1 MAATDEAEYKRVSEL
16 FTEVNDRSKSLIGG
30 FLSVDDSADAASV
43 QLVWGKT
50 DFVNNVTQ
58 KYHVQHHVSGLTQ
71 QQPATVHS
79 GGFPTNWTADYTS
92 VSPSGKFVVTLKMEK
107 GAGDAPE
114 GVFCVFEGSKL
125 VSTFKAPKTLH
136 GAIYLGEREGGIAWS
151 HDETTIAYIAEKKL
165 VESPAFW
172 ENVNSKKKDK
182 KSSKD
187 ADATEEEPAPPLPG
201 AKFEFED
208 DWGEQYVG
216 KKTAS
221 IFLATLATGKIEE
234 VKGVPANLTCA
245 DVAFAPGDGGLV
257 FAATA
262 TDSPKRLGI
271 IYCYNRPI
279 ALYHVTLN
287 KEDSTKNVVTKLD
300 LVPVDDEA
308 KTIGTM
314 RNPRFSPDGKQL
326 AFLATRD
333 IATHGTCS
341 FLCVT
346 DWATKQTSTVIPIKD
361 EPDVSVPDVTTA
373 FNGLFIGSLG
383 TKAWS
388 PDGKYIYVVTQVGSR
403 QVWKLVEVATK
414 RLISPQYVEGSD
426 VAIESVL
433 DRVGDYF
440 LVFVSSPTCPPSVF
454 LVRIDP
460 ATGKYCSPPVSVDDQ
475 KGTVQYIKRWEVYS
489 IPASV
494 SDTPA
499 AQKKLPETPTGLN
512 DVLIPSVSSSSDYEA
527 TVMLPSSA
535 PPADGYPVI
544 LELHGGPHG
553 NSPVMYRGM
562 CDFWA
567 ALGFAIVTVNYRG
580 STGFGIKA
588 LESLIGKVGMQDVYD
603 CHYALCYLL
612 EKSSRLGLS
621 LDKTRVHCS
630 GGSHGGFLVTHLV
643 AQFPGF
649 YKSMVTRNPVTNMAS
664 VFYTSDIQDW
674 GLACVGIQRFESIHT
689 SQKLQNSK
697 DELPVLTPETRLAI
711 LSKLWQHSP
720 VGNDLSKV
728 TTPSLFGIGGKDRR
742 VPPNQG
748 LEYRATIASYGVET
762 QLLWYPEDSH
772 PLGSIEAFGDF
783 SVNWGLWLLKHNP
796 K

>member
-1 MAATDEAEYKRVSEL
+1 MTPPPDATDHQRVSDL
-16 FTEVNDRSKSLIGG
+16 FAQVVTSSKTLVGG
-30 FLSVDDSADAASV
+30 FLSVDDAAASL
-43 QLVWGKT
+43 QLVWGRT
-50 DFVNNVTQ
+50 DLVNNVTHKFQ
-58 KYHVQHHVSGLTQ
+58 TQHHVTQ
-71 QQPATVHS
+71 LGTQPTVRTT
-79 GGFPTNWTADYTS
+79 GFPVHWPADCTS
-92 VSPSGKFVVTLKMEK
+92 VAPSGKRVVTLKVEK
-107 GAGDAPE
+107 AKGDGAPE
-114 GVFCVFEGSKL
+114 GIFCVFEDNKL

-151 HDETTIAYIAEKKL
+151 HDEKTIAYVAEKKL
-165 VESPAFW
+165 AESPAFW
-172 ENVNSKKKDK
+172 ENVNSKKEGKE
-182 KSSKD
+182 
-187 ADATEEEPAPPLPG
+187 ALPG

-208 DWGEQYVG
+208 DWGEQYEG

-221 IFLATLATGKIEE
+221 IFMATLATGKIEE

-245 DVAFAPGDGGLV
+245 DVAFVPGDNELV
-257 FAATA
+257 FAATE
-262 TDSPKRLGI
+262 TDNPKRLGI

-279 ALYHVTLN
+279 ALYHVVLN
-287 KEDSTKNVVTKLD
+287 KEDSSKNVVKKLD
-300 LVPVDDEA
+300 LIPQDEESKA
-308 KTIGTM
+308 IGTM

-346 DWATKQTSTVIPIKD
+346 EWATKHTSTVIPIKD
-361 EPDVSVPDVTTA
+361 EPDASELDVTKA
-373 FNGLFIGSLG
+373 FNGLFIGSLAE
-383 TKAWS
+383 KAWS

-403 QVWKLVEVATK
+403 QVWKYVEVATK
-414 RLISPQYVEGSD
+414 RLISPEYVEGSG
-426 VAIESVL
+426 VAIETVL
-433 DRVGDYF
+433 DRDGDYF
-440 LVFVSSPTCPPSVF
+440 LVMVSSPTRPASVF
-454 LVRIDP
+454 LVHIDP
-460 ATGKYCSPPVSVDDQ
+460 TTGKYLTSSISIEDQ
-475 KGTVQYIKRWEVYS
+475 QGVTEYIKRWEVYS
-489 IPASV
+489 IPTAV
-494 SDTPA
+494 SDVPA
-499 AQKKLPETPTGLN
+499 AEKKVPETPAVLK
-512 DVLIPSVSSSSDYEA
+512 DLLIPSVSSSSDYEA
-527 TVMLPSSA
+527 TVMLPSTA
-535 PPADGYPVI
+535 PPANGFPVI

-553 NSPVMYRGM
+553 NSPVMYRSM

-588 LESLIGKVGMQDVYD
+588 LESLIGKVGTQDVYD

-621 LDKTRVHCS
+621 LDKSRVHCS
-630 GGSHGGFLVTHLV
+630 GGSHGGFLVTHLI

-649 YKSMVTRNPVTNMAS
+649 YKSMVTRNPVTNMSS

-674 GLACVGIQRFESIHT
+674 GLACAGIERFESIHT

-697 DELPVLTPETRLAI
+697 DELPVLTPEARLAI

-720 VGNDLSKV
+720 VSNDLSKV
-728 TTPSLFGIGGKDRR
+728 TTPSLFGLGGKDKR

-748 LEYRATIASYGVET
+748 LEYRATIASYGVPT

-772 PLGSIEAFGDF
+772 PLGSVEALGDF

-796 K
+796 Q

>member
-1 MAATDEAEYKRVSEL
+1 MTPPPDATDHQRVSDL
-16 FTEVNDRSKSLIGG
+16 FAQVVTSSKTLVGG
-30 FLSVDDSADAASV
+30 FLSVDDAAASL
-43 QLVWGKT
+43 QLVWGRT
-50 DFVNNVTQ
+50 DLVNNVTHKFQ
-58 KYHVQHHVSGLTQ
+58 TQHH
-71 QQPATVHS
+71 PTVRTT
-79 GGFPTNWTADYTS
+79 GFPVHWPADCTS
-92 VSPSGKFVVTLKMEK
+92 VAPSGKRVVTLKVEK
-107 GAGDAPE
+107 AKGDGAPE
-114 GVFCVFEGSKL
+114 GIFCVFEDNKL

-151 HDETTIAYIAEKKL
+151 HDEKTIAYVAEKKL
-165 VESPAFW
+165 AESPAFW
-172 ENVNSKKKDK
+172 ENVN
-182 KSSKD
+182 
-187 ADATEEEPAPPLPG
+187 TLPG

-208 DWGEQYVG
+208 DWGEQYEG

-221 IFLATLATGKIEE
+221 IFMATLATGKIEE

-245 DVAFAPGDGGLV
+245 DVAFVPGDNELV
-257 FAATA
+257 FAATE
-262 TDSPKRLGI
+262 TDNPKRLGI

-279 ALYHVTLN
+279 ALYHVVLN
-287 KEDSTKNVVTKLD
+287 KEDSSKNVVKKLD
-300 LVPVDDEA
+300 LIPQDEESKA
-308 KTIGTM
+308 IGTM

-346 DWATKQTSTVIPIKD
+346 EWATKHTSTVIPIKD
-361 EPDVSVPDVTTA
+361 EPDASELDVTKA
-373 FNGLFIGSLG
+373 FNGLFIGSLAE
-383 TKAWS
+383 KAWS

-403 QVWKLVEVATK
+403 QVWKYVEVATK
-414 RLISPQYVEGSD
+414 RLISPEYVEGSG
-426 VAIESVL
+426 VAIETVL
-433 DRVGDYF
+433 DRDGDYF
-440 LVFVSSPTCPPSVF
+440 LVMVSSPTRPASVF
-454 LVRIDP
+454 LVHIDP
-460 ATGKYCSPPVSVDDQ
+460 TTGKYLTSSISIEDQ
-475 KGTVQYIKRWEVYS
+475 QGVTEYIKRWEVYS
-489 IPASV
+489 IPTAV
-494 SDTPA
+494 SDVPA
-499 AQKKLPETPTGLN
+499 AEKKVPETPAVLK
-512 DVLIPSVSSSSDYEA
+512 DLLIPSVSSSSDYEA
-527 TVMLPSSA
+527 TVMLPSTA
-535 PPADGYPVI
+535 PPANGFPVI

-553 NSPVMYRGM
+553 NSPVMYRSM

-588 LESLIGKVGMQDVYD
+588 LESLIGKVGTQDVYD

-621 LDKTRVHCS
+621 LDKSRVHCS
-630 GGSHGGFLVTHLV
+630 GGSHGGFLVTHLI

-649 YKSMVTRNPVTNMAS
+649 YKSMVTRNPVTNMSS

-674 GLACVGIQRFESIHT
+674 GLACAGIERFESIHT

-697 DELPVLTPETRLAI
+697 DELPVLTPEARLAI

-720 VGNDLSKV
+720 VSNDLSKV
-728 TTPSLFGIGGKDRR
+728 TTPSLFGLGGKDKR

-748 LEYRATIASYGVET
+748 LEYRATIASYGVPT

-772 PLGSIEAFGDF
+772 PLGSVEALGDF

-796 K
+796 Q

>member
-1 MAATDEAEYKRVSEL
+1 MTPPPDATDHQRVSDL
-16 FTEVNDRSKSLIGG
+16 FAQVVTSSKTLVGG
-30 FLSVDDSADAASV
+30 FLSVDDAAASL
-43 QLVWGKT
+43 QLVWGRT
-50 DFVNNVTQ
+50 DLVNNVTHKFQ
-58 KYHVQHHVSGLTQ
+58 TQHHVTQ
-71 QQPATVHS
+71 LGTQPTVRTT
-79 GGFPTNWTADYTS
+79 GFPVHWPADCTS
-92 VSPSGKFVVTLKMEK
+92 VAPSGKRVVTLKVEK
-107 GAGDAPE
+107 AKGDGAPE
-114 GVFCVFEGSKL
+114 GIFCVFEDNKL

-151 HDETTIAYIAEKKL
+151 HDEKTIAYVAEKKL
-165 VESPAFW
+165 AESPAFW
-172 ENVNSKKKDK
+172 ENVNSKKEGKE
-182 KSSKD
+182 
-187 ADATEEEPAPPLPG
+187 ALPG

-208 DWGEQYVG
+208 DWGEQYEG

-221 IFLATLATGKIEE
+221 IFMATLATGKIEE

-245 DVAFAPGDGGLV
+245 DVAFVPGDNELV
-257 FAATA
+257 FAATE
-262 TDSPKRLGI
+262 TDNPKRLGI

-279 ALYHVTLN
+279 ALYHVVLN
-287 KEDSTKNVVTKLD
+287 KEDSSKNVVKKLD
-300 LVPVDDEA
+300 LIPQDEESKA
-308 KTIGTM
+308 IGTM

-346 DWATKQTSTVIPIKD
+346 EWATQHTSTVIPIKD
-361 EPDVSVPDVTTA
+361 EPDASELDVTKA
-373 FNGLFIGSLG
+373 FNGLFIGSLAE
-383 TKAWS
+383 KAWS

-403 QVWKLVEVATK
+403 QVWKYVEVATK
-414 RLISPQYVEGSD
+414 RLISPEYVEGSG
-426 VAIESVL
+426 VAIETVL
-433 DRVGDYF
+433 DRDGDYF
-440 LVFVSSPTCPPSVF
+440 LVMVSSPTRPASVF
-454 LVRIDP
+454 LVHIDP
-460 ATGKYCSPPVSVDDQ
+460 TTGKYLTPSISIEDQ
-475 KGTVQYIKRWEVYS
+475 QGITEYIKRWEVYS
-489 IPASV
+489 IPTAV
-494 SDTPA
+494 SDVPA
-499 AQKKLPETPTGLN
+499 AEKKVPETPAVLK
-512 DVLIPSVSSSSDYEA
+512 DLLIPSVSSSSDYEA
-527 TVMLPSSA
+527 TVMLPSTA
-535 PPADGYPVI
+535 PPANGFPVI

-553 NSPVMYRGM
+553 NSPVMYRSM

-588 LESLIGKVGMQDVYD
+588 LESLIGKVGTQDVYD

-621 LDKTRVHCS
+621 LDKSRVHCS
-630 GGSHGGFLVTHLV
+630 GGSHGGFLVTHLI

-649 YKSMVTRNPVTNMAS
+649 YKSMVTRNPVTNMSS

-674 GLACVGIQRFESIHT
+674 GLACAGIERFESIHT

-697 DELPVLTPETRLAI
+697 DELPVLTPEARLAI

-720 VGNDLSKV
+720 VSNDLSKV
-728 TTPSLFGIGGKDRR
+728 TTPSLFGLGGKDKR

-748 LEYRATIASYGVET
+748 LEYRATIASYGVPT

-772 PLGSIEAFGDF
+772 PLGSVEALGDF

-796 K
+796 Q

>member
-1 MAATDEAEYKRVSEL
+1 MTPPPDATDHQRVSDL
-16 FTEVNDRSKSLIGG
+16 FAQVVTSSKTLVGG
-30 FLSVDDSADAASV
+30 FLSVDDAAASL
-43 QLVWGKT
+43 QLVWGRT
-50 DFVNNVTQ
+50 DLVNNVTHKFQ
-58 KYHVQHHVSGLTQ
+58 TQHHVTQ
-71 QQPATVHS
+71 LGTQPTVRTT
-79 GGFPTNWTADYTS
+79 GFPVHWPADCTS
-92 VSPSGKFVVTLKMEK
+92 VAPSGKRVVTLKVEK
-107 GAGDAPE
+107 AKGDGAPE
-114 GVFCVFEGSKL
+114 GIFCVFEDNKL

-151 HDETTIAYIAEKKL
+151 HDEKTIAYVAEKKL
-165 VESPAFW
+165 AESPAFW
-172 ENVNSKKKDK
+172 ENVNSKKEGKE
-182 KSSKD
+182 
-187 ADATEEEPAPPLPG
+187 ALPG

-208 DWGEQYVG
+208 DWGEQYEG

-221 IFLATLATGKIEE
+221 IFMATLATGKIEE

-245 DVAFAPGDGGLV
+245 DVAFVPGDNELV
-257 FAATA
+257 FAATE
-262 TDSPKRLGI
+262 TDNPKRLGI

-279 ALYHVTLN
+279 ALYHVVLN
-287 KEDSTKNVVTKLD
+287 KEDSSKNVVKKLD
-300 LVPVDDEA
+300 LIPQDEESKA
-308 KTIGTM
+308 IGTM

-346 DWATKQTSTVIPIKD
+346 EWATKHTSTVIPIKD
-361 EPDVSVPDVTTA
+361 EPDASELDVTKA
-373 FNGLFIGSLG
+373 FNGLFIGSLAE
-383 TKAWS
+383 KAWS

-403 QVWKLVEVATK
+403 QVWKYVEVATK
-414 RLISPQYVEGSD
+414 RLISPEYVEGAG
-426 VAIESVL
+426 VAIETVL
-433 DRVGDYF
+433 DRDGDYF
-440 LVFVSSPTCPPSVF
+440 LVMVSSPTRPASVF
-454 LVRIDP
+454 LVHIDP
-460 ATGKYCSPPVSVDDQ
+460 TTGKYLTSSISIEDQ
-475 KGTVQYIKRWEVYS
+475 QGVTEYIKRWEVYS
-489 IPASV
+489 IPTAV
-494 SDTPA
+494 SDVPA
-499 AQKKLPETPTGLN
+499 AEKKVPETPAVLK
-512 DVLIPSVSSSSDYEA
+512 DLLIPSVSSSSDYEA
-527 TVMLPSSA
+527 TVMLPSTA
-535 PPADGYPVI
+535 PPANGFPVI

-553 NSPVMYRGM
+553 NSPVMYRSM

-588 LESLIGKVGMQDVYD
+588 LESLIGKVGTQDVYD

-621 LDKTRVHCS
+621 LDKSRVHCS
-630 GGSHGGFLVTHLV
+630 GGSHGGFLVTHLI

-649 YKSMVTRNPVTNMAS
+649 YKSMVTRNPVTNMSS

-674 GLACVGIQRFESIHT
+674 GLACAGIERFESIHT

-697 DELPVLTPETRLAI
+697 DELPVLTPEARLAI

-720 VGNDLSKV
+720 VSNDLSKV
-728 TTPSLFGIGGKDRR
+728 TTPSLFGLGGKDKR

-748 LEYRATIASYGVET
+748 LEYRATIASYGVPT

-772 PLGSIEAFGDF
+772 PLGSVEALGNF

-796 K
+796 Q

>member
-1 MAATDEAEYKRVSEL
+1 MTPPPDATDHQRVSDL
-16 FTEVNDRSKSLIGG
+16 FAQVVTSSKTLVGG
-30 FLSVDDSADAASV
+30 FLSVDDAAASL
-43 QLVWGKT
+43 QLVWGRT
-50 DFVNNVTQ
+50 DLVNNVTHKFQ
-58 KYHVQHHVSGLTQ
+58 TQHHVTQ
-71 QQPATVHS
+71 LGTQPTVRTT
-79 GGFPTNWTADYTS
+79 GFPVHWPADCTS
-92 VSPSGKFVVTLKMEK
+92 VAPSGKRVVTLKVEK
-107 GAGDAPE
+107 AKGDGAPE
-114 GVFCVFEGSKL
+114 GIFCVFEDNKL

-151 HDETTIAYIAEKKL
+151 HDEKTIAYVAEKKL
-165 VESPAFW
+165 AESPAFW
-172 ENVNSKKKDK
+172 ENVNCKKEGKE
-182 KSSKD
+182 
-187 ADATEEEPAPPLPG
+187 ALPG

-208 DWGEQYVG
+208 DWGEQYEG

-221 IFLATLATGKIEE
+221 IFMATLATGKIEE

-245 DVAFAPGDGGLV
+245 DVAFVPGDNELV
-257 FAATA
+257 FAATE
-262 TDSPKRLGI
+262 TDNPKRLGI

-279 ALYHVTLN
+279 ALYHVVLN
-287 KEDSTKNVVTKLD
+287 KEDSSKNVVKKLD
-300 LVPVDDEA
+300 LIPQDEESKA
-308 KTIGTM
+308 IGTM

-346 DWATKQTSTVIPIKD
+346 EWATKHTSTVIPIKD
-361 EPDVSVPDVTTA
+361 EPDASELDVTKA
-373 FNGLFIGSLG
+373 FNGLFIGSLAE
-383 TKAWS
+383 KAWS

-403 QVWKLVEVATK
+403 QVWKYVEVATK
-414 RLISPQYVEGSD
+414 RLISPEYVEGSG
-426 VAIESVL
+426 VAIETVL
-433 DRVGDYF
+433 DRDGDYF
-440 LVFVSSPTCPPSVF
+440 LVMVSSPTRPASVF
-454 LVRIDP
+454 LVHIDP
-460 ATGKYCSPPVSVDDQ
+460 TTGKYLTSSISIEDQ
-475 KGTVQYIKRWEVYS
+475 QGVTEYIKRWEVYS
-489 IPASV
+489 IPTAV
-494 SDTPA
+494 SDVPA
-499 AQKKLPETPTGLN
+499 AEKKVPETPAVLK
-512 DVLIPSVSSSSDYEA
+512 DLLIPSVSSSSDYEA
-527 TVMLPSSA
+527 TVMLPSTA
-535 PPADGYPVI
+535 PPANGFPVI

-553 NSPVMYRGM
+553 NSPVMYRSM

-588 LESLIGKVGMQDVYD
+588 LESLIGKVGTQDVYD

-621 LDKTRVHCS
+621 LDKSRVHCS
-630 GGSHGGFLVTHLV
+630 GGSHGGFLVTHLI

-649 YKSMVTRNPVTNMAS
+649 YKSMVTRNPVTNMSS

-674 GLACVGIQRFESIHT
+674 GLACAGIERFESIHT

-697 DELPVLTPETRLAI
+697 DELPVLTPEARLAI

-720 VGNDLSKV
+720 VSNDLSKV
-728 TTPSLFGIGGKDRR
+728 TTPSLFGLGGKDKR

-748 LEYRATIASYGVET
+748 LEYRATIASYGVPT

-772 PLGSIEAFGDF
+772 PLGSVEALGDF

-796 K
+796 Q

>member
-1 MAATDEAEYKRVSEL
+1 MTPPPDATDHQRVSDL
-16 FTEVNDRSKSLIGG
+16 FAQMVTSSKTLVGG
-30 FLSVDDSADAASV
+30 FLSVDDAAASL
-43 QLVWGKT
+43 QLVWGRT
-50 DFVNNVTQ
+50 DLVNNVTHKFQ
-58 KYHVQHHVSGLTQ
+58 TQHHVTQ
-71 QQPATVHS
+71 LGTKPTVRPT
-79 GGFPTNWTADYTS
+79 GFPVHWPADCTS
-92 VSPSGKFVVTLKMEK
+92 VAPSGKRVVTLKVEK
-107 GAGDAPE
+107 AKGDGAPE
-114 GVFCVFEGSKL
+114 GIFCVFEDNKL

-151 HDETTIAYIAEKKL
+151 HDEKTIAYVAEKKL
-165 VESPAFW
+165 AESPAFW
-172 ENVNSKKKDK
+172 ENVNSKKEGKE
-182 KSSKD
+182 
-187 ADATEEEPAPPLPG
+187 ALPG

-208 DWGEQYVG
+208 DWGEQYEG

-221 IFLATLATGKIEE
+221 IFMATLATGKIEE

-245 DVAFAPGDGGLV
+245 DVAFVPGDNELV
-257 FAATA
+257 FAATE
-262 TDSPKRLGI
+262 TDNPKRLGI

-279 ALYHVTLN
+279 ALYHVVLN
-287 KEDSTKNVVTKLD
+287 KEDSSKNVVKKLD
-300 LVPVDDEA
+300 LIPQDEESKA
-308 KTIGTM
+308 IGTM

-346 DWATKQTSTVIPIKD
+346 EWATKHTLTVIPITD
-361 EPDVSVPDVTTA
+361 EPDASELDVTKA
-373 FNGLFIGSLG
+373 FNGLFIGSLAE
-383 TKAWS
+383 KAWS

-403 QVWKLVEVATK
+403 QVWKYVEVATK
-414 RLISPQYVEGSD
+414 RLISPEYVEGSG
-426 VAIESVL
+426 VAIETVL
-433 DRVGDYF
+433 DRDGDYF
-440 LVFVSSPTCPPSVF
+440 LVMVSSPTRPASVF
-454 LVRIDP
+454 LVHIDP
-460 ATGKYCSPPVSVDDQ
+460 TTGKYLTSSISIEDQ
-475 KGTVQYIKRWEVYS
+475 QGVTEYIKRWEVYS
-489 IPASV
+489 IPTAV
-494 SDTPA
+494 SDVPA
-499 AQKKLPETPTGLN
+499 AEKKVPETPAVLK
-512 DVLIPSVSSSSDYEA
+512 DLLIPSVSSSSDYEA
-527 TVMLPSSA
+527 TVMLPSTA
-535 PPADGYPVI
+535 PPANGFPVI

-553 NSPVMYRGM
+553 NSPVMYRSM

-588 LESLIGKVGMQDVYD
+588 LESLIGKVGTQDVYD

-621 LDKTRVHCS
+621 LDKSRVHCS
-630 GGSHGGFLVTHLV
+630 GGSHGGFLVTHLI

-649 YKSMVTRNPVTNMAS
+649 YKSMVTRNPVTNMSS

-674 GLACVGIQRFESIHT
+674 GLACAGIERFESIHT

-697 DELPVLTPETRLAI
+697 DELPVLTPEARLAI

-720 VGNDLSKV
+720 VSNDLSKV
-728 TTPSLFGIGGKDRR
+728 TTPSLFGLGGKDKR

-748 LEYRATIASYGVET
+748 LEYRATIASYGVPT

-772 PLGSIEAFGDF
+772 PLGSVEALGDF

-796 K
+796 Q